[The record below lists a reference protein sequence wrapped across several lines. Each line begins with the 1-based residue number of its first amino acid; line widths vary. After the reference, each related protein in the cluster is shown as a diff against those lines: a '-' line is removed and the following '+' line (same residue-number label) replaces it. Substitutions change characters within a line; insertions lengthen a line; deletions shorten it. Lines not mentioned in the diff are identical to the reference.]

1 MNYTAVKWSL
11 LTKDNHPQDEAE
23 FLTALDIDGT
33 ASFDKCKWYKKGS
46 KVECQV
52 KEEYR
57 KKPDKNM
64 PAPDRLMLSLFGD
77 CQEYEIEEDGFY
89 RVTGDFLR
97 NSDKDT
103 IFLEIPELYGTYG
116 NKIYWAPL
124 PIAPKGLKHPYEE
137 DLEDKYEEED
147 RKIRKQEEKKE
158 FLKGLDKEFEPG
170 GVIERTF
177 MDIETAKHMISP
189 SEKASKEHPNAI
201 GYRGIYL
208 DIGYR
213 GIYLE
218 NDPALNKQIVVA
230 AAQSVEILRGLQE
243 KYSNDDIIRAKSKER
258 AGNKEELLHMDED
271 IIKYIESHDISG
283 LGDRANSIYVRWLF
297 QTFITY
303 PYGGRPME
311 WWNNWLSHNKSFKEK
326 PTWQR
331 IAASYGANEASW
343 KVHRC
348 LKLIELGAP
357 SIILQNE
364 MRTLTEYLMLM
375 LANKVAYTDEF
386 GEVFGYDTDGKYLD
400 LPDKVMK
407 EDGTVVDEP
416 PMPDD
421 LPLYDEDGMPLYY
434 DYDPDED
441 KWYVSCEVENEDII
455 ERSKAHME
463 NLKAVLEGIC
473 GIEYEDIESLISHL
487 KESLIK
493 ENSYIDVVKQKDDR
507 LLLSVAADLG
517 LYDCLSMPV
526 IKLKKGSLTP
536 VSASLTIKS
545 IRDADMMPNCYIATA
560 AKKNED
566 DMMYFMIPN

>member
-11 LTKDNHPQDEAE
+11 LTKENHPQDEAE

-33 ASFDKCKWYKKGS
+33 ASFDKCKWLKKGS

-57 KKPDKNM
+57 KKLDKNM
-64 PAPDRLMLSLFGD
+64 SAADRLMVSLFGD

-97 NSDKDT
+97 DSDKDT

-147 RKIRKQEEKKE
+147 REIRKQEEKE
-158 FLKGLDKEFEPG
+158 ELLKRLDKEFEPG

-177 MDIETAKHMISP
+177 TDIETAKHLIS
-189 SEKASKEHPNAI
+189 PNAI
-201 GYRGIYL
+201 GYK
-208 DIGYR
+208 

-218 NDPALNKQIVVA
+218 NDPDLNKQIVVA
-230 AAQSVEILRGLQE
+230 AAQSVEILRGLKE
-243 KYSNDDIIRAKSKER
+243 KYKDDDIIRAKSKER
-258 AGNKEELLHMDED
+258 AGDKEELLHMDED
-271 IIKYIESHDISG
+271 IIRYIEDHDISG
-283 LGDRANSIYVRWLF
+283 LGDRANSIYVRWFL
-297 QTFITY
+297 QTVLTY
-303 PYGGRPME
+303 PYGGRPMS
-311 WWNNWLSHNKSFKEK
+311 WWNNWLSHNNGFKEH
-326 PTWQR
+326 PVWQR
-331 IAASYGANEASW
+331 VAASYGAKRASFR
-343 KVHRC
+343 VYRC
-348 LKLIELGAP
+348 LRLVDLGAP

-364 MRTLTEYLMLM
+364 MRMLTEYLMLM
-375 LANKVAYTDEF
+375 LAKKITYTDKDEF
-386 GEVFGYDTDGKYLD
+386 REVFGYDTDGEYLN
-400 LPDKVMK
+400 LPNKVMK

-421 LPLYDEDGMPLYY
+421 LPLYDEDGMPVYY
-434 DYDPDED
+434 QYDPDKDE
-441 KWYVSCEVENEDII
+441 WYVSCEIMDEDII

-463 NLKAVLEGIC
+463 NLKTALSWTGGI
-473 GIEYEDIESLISHL
+473 GGVKYEDEKSLIEDL
-487 KESLIK
+487 KKRLK
-493 ENSYIDVVKQKDDR
+493 ENSCIDVVKQEDDK

-517 LYDCLSMPV
+517 LYDCLSIPV
-526 IKLKKGSLTP
+526 ITLEKGSFTP
-536 VSASLTIKS
+536 ISASLTIKS
-545 IRDADMMPNCYIATA
+545 LRDADMMPKCYIATA